1 MGLSASQARLLS
13 ITRRLNNN
21 ELQSEFIS
29 NSKIQLANQNVK
41 ASEKYINAL
50 SATKMEYISYNQTG
64 IKENVALTFNA
75 LTQYDPLKNQYLLY
89 NSEEQ
94 IFVNAEDA
102 ANFEK
107 KYTDEEGNEREG
119 TLYDFLN
126 CYGLFDRGKDEFAK
140 EDAAYKKDHT
150 NWEKERD
157 DYYAYMA
164 DFNAENTPEW
174 TKYKSDKEKW
184 EDEQWTKY
192 YESQAYK
199 DYASAYKDWEESS
212 KAGDPYEIFSSIVGT
227 SDDPKSCYK
236 AALRNPLGSCYKH
249 VLGYLINP
257 GTAKDFKTSAGG
269 TVNVGSA
276 DVSGSTL
283 STDTYGQKIADSMG
297 AVINKTYTSNGEL
310 IMVCDGDDD
319 INTDGEQNTLQAARE
334 SGNTPSKL
342 QILMSDFIETDNGD
356 GTYSYSLK
364 SVLQKAI
371 DMMYIIKNQSEFGS
385 EITSA
390 KMYDLLVNFTDG
402 DLKNTPIEPTKPPEP
417 DLNYPV
423 EEPQPLKSLR
433 DEPLPPEETLKIY
446 DKPLAQWYTNLWYAM
461 NGMSDSDE
469 VYSTSNDKAEF
480 DYYAV
485 TNAEKTADKKANFVI
500 LEDDLAS
507 DSNWLQ
513 FAITNGTV
521 TISQATLSTQGDINW
536 QGIEYSSTSDI
547 IEVEDSD
554 KIALAEAEYEKTVK
568 EIQRE
573 DKKFDQK
580 IRKLDTEHSALE
592 KELESIK
599 GVMDKNVERS
609 FATFS

>member
-107 KYTDEEGNEREG
+107 SDD
-119 TLYDFLN
+119 LYDFLN
-126 CYGLFDRGKDEFAK
+126 CYGLFDRGKAEFAQ
-140 EDAAYKKDHT
+140 EDAAYKADHT

-174 TKYKSDKEKW
+174 IQYNSDKANW
-184 EDEQWTKY
+184 IANQWSTY
-192 YESQAYK
+192 YSSQAYI
-199 DYASAYKDWEESS
+199 DYTTAKNDYDESVA
-212 KAGDPYEIFSSIVGT
+212 AGDPYTIFSGIVGT
-227 SDDPKSCYK
+227 SDAPQSCYSV
-236 AALRNPLGSCYKH
+236 ALSNPLGNCYKH

-257 GTAKDFKTSAGG
+257 GAAKDFPTSAGD
-269 TVNVGSA
+269 TVNIGSG

-283 STDTYGQKIADSMG
+283 AGDGKGQEIANSMG
-297 AVINKTYTSNGEL
+297 AVINKTYTSNGEP

-319 INTDGEQNTLQAARE
+319 INTDGEQNILQAARE
-334 SGNTPSKL
+334 SGSTPSKL
-342 QILMSDFIETDNGD
+342 QTLMSDFIETDNGD

-385 EITSA
+385 ELTSA

-402 DLKNTPIEPTKPPEP
+402 DLKNTPKLPTPPPEP

-423 EEPQPLKSLR
+423 GEPQPLKSLR

-500 LEDDLAS
+500 LEDNLAS

-580 IRKLDTEHSALE
+580 IRKLDSEHSALE

-609 FATFS
+609 FAAFS

>member
-29 NSKIQLANQNVK
+29 NSKIQLANRHVK

-50 SATKMEYISYNQTG
+50 GATKMEYISYNQTG

-89 NSEEQ
+89 NAEGQ
-94 IFVNAEDA
+94 TFVNATDA
-102 ANFEK
+102 ANYNK
-107 KYTDEEGNEREG
+107 SDD
-119 TLYDFLN
+119 LHDFLN
-126 CYGLFDRGKDEFAK
+126 YYGLFDRGKEEYK
-140 EDAAYKKDHT
+140 EEDAAYKADHT
-150 NWEKERD
+150 AWETERD
-157 DYYAYMA
+157 AYNTYMAEFNAETTPEWVQYNTDKATWIAKQWTDYYASPAYINYTSELN
-164 DFNAENTPEW
+164 DYN
-174 TKYKSDKEKW
+174 
-184 EDEQWTKY
+184 
-192 YESQAYK
+192 ESVA
-199 DYASAYKDWEESS
+199 
-212 KAGDPYEIFSSIVGT
+212 AGDPYAIFSGIVGT
-227 SDDPKSCYK
+227 YEAPESCYS
-236 AALRNPLGSCYKH
+236 AALSNPLGNCYKH

-257 GTAKDFKTSAGG
+257 GSAQNYNTSAGD
-269 TVNVGSA
+269 TVSVGSA

-283 STDTYGQKIADSMG
+283 SIDGKGQQIADSMG
-297 AVINKTYTSNGEL
+297 AVINKTYTSNGQP

-319 INTDGEQNTLQAARE
+319 KNTRGEQNMLQAARE
-334 SGNTPSKL
+334 AGGAPTKL
-342 QILMSDFIETDNGD
+342 QTLMSDYIETDNGD

-371 DMMYIIKNQSEFGS
+371 DMMYIIKNQSEF
-385 EITSA
+385 TSTGELTA
-390 KMYDLLVNFTDG
+390 AIMKNLLINFTDG
-402 DLKNTPIEPTKPPEP
+402 DLKNTPTRPTAPPEP
-417 DLNYPV
+417 DLNYPAAKP
-423 EEPQPLKSLR
+423 EPLKSLR
-433 DEPLPPEETLKIY
+433 EEPIPPEEKLKIY

-461 NGMSDSDE
+461 EGMADSDE

-485 TNAEKTADKKANFVI
+485 ANAAKTSENKKNFVI
-500 LEDDLAS
+500 INDNLAS

-513 FAITNGTV
+513 FGLTNGNI
-521 TISQATLSTQGDINW
+521 TISQAALRTNGDINW
-536 QGIEYSSTSDI
+536 QGIEFSSTSDI
-547 IEVEDSD
+547 LEVEDSAQ
-554 KIALAEAEYEKTVK
+554 IALAEAEYEKTVK
-568 EIQRE
+568 EIQIE
-573 DKKFDQK
+573 DKKFDQQ